1 MVEEVIAQI
10 QLFLIEHDLLSNF
23 NFNQIIRQQKLYVR
37 VSFQV
42 QVILEERL
50 YVAYMSSG
58 K

>member
-1 MVEEVIAQI
+1 MEY
-10 QLFLIEHDLLSNF
+10 DLVSKF
-23 NFNQIIRQQKLYVR
+23 NSNQIIRQQKLYVR